1 MIFDPN
7 PGREPVT
14 TTTTTTTPTTTLDD
28 GQVWQE
34 ITRVARAAL
43 REAQAGD
50 SAGPVAARLRAAMP
64 AGETWDIRTQPLLHT
79 VDDRSIV
86 VVAIERVVQA
96 ETPVQAPVSV
106 PTFTPTLRP
115 APASPPAA
123 VGDGVEEIRTRFGLS
138 QRQAEVA
145 ALLARRLTDKEIASR
160 LGVSRHTARRH
171 VELTMIRLRVHS
183 RAEVGELLAGA
194 A

>member
-7 PGREPVT
+7 PGREIRT
-14 TTTTTTTPTTTLDD
+14 TTTLDD
-28 GQVWQE
+28 SQVWQE

-43 REAQAGD
+43 REAGTDDA
-50 SAGPVAARLRAAMP
+50 SGPAAARLRAAMP
-64 AGETWDIRTQPLLHT
+64 AGETWDIRTQPLLHAG
-79 VDDRSIV
+79 DDRSIV
-86 VVAIERVVQA
+86 VVAIERVVHAGA
-96 ETPVQAPVSV
+96 ETTAPA
-106 PTFTPTLRP
+106 PTMMRIPAPRP
-115 APASPPAA
+115 AAPIA
-123 VGDGVEEIRTRFGLS
+123 VHDDGAVDEIRHRFGLS

-145 ALLARRLTDKEIASR
+145 ALLARRLTDKEIASH

>member
-7 PGREPVT
+7 PGREIRT
-14 TTTTTTTPTTTLDD
+14 TTTLDD
-28 GQVWQE
+28 NDVWRE

-43 REAQAGD
+43 REGGERDVTASLA
-50 SAGPVAARLRAAMP
+50 SRLRAALP
-64 AGETWDIRTQPLLHT
+64 DGETWDIRTQPLLHAG
-79 VDDRSIV
+79 DDRPVV
-86 VVAIERVVQA
+86 VVAIERVVTA
-96 ETPVQAPVSV
+96 AAPAGDA
-106 PTFTPTLRP
+106 PAAAP
-115 APASPPAA
+115 APTPRAPAA
-123 VGDGVEEIRTRFGLS
+123 ADTRVDEIRNRFGLS

-183 RAEVGELLAGA
+183 RAQVGDLLAGA

>member
-7 PGREPVT
+7 PGREIRT
-14 TTTTTTTPTTTLDD
+14 TTTLDD
-28 GQVWQE
+28 SEVWQE

-43 REAQAGD
+43 REAGSGD
-50 SAGPVAARLRAAMP
+50 ANGPAAARMRAAMP
-64 AGETWDIRTQPLLHT
+64 AGETWDIRTQPLLHAG
-79 VDDRSIV
+79 DDRSIV

-96 ETPVQAPVSV
+96 GAETTPAPVTTSAATPVTAPPARQAAPMPVQA
-106 PTFTPTLRP
+106 
-115 APASPPAA
+115 
-123 VGDGVEEIRTRFGLS
+123 DGTVDEIRNRFGLS

>member
-7 PGREPVT
+7 PGREIRT
-14 TTTTTTTPTTTLDD
+14 TTTTTLDD
-28 GQVWQE
+28 HDVWRE

-43 REAQAGD
+43 REGDEGDVAG
-50 SAGPVAARLRAAMP
+50 SLASRLRAALP
-64 AGETWDIRTQPLLHT
+64 DGETWDIRTQPLLHAT
-79 VDDRSIV
+79 DDRPVV
-86 VVAIERVVQA
+86 VVAIERVVPA
-96 ETPVQAPVSV
+96 SAMA
-106 PTFTPTLRP
+106 P
-115 APASPPAA
+115 APEAAPAA
-123 VGDGVEEIRTRFGLS
+123 PRREPAHPAPTRHLTAGADPQVEEIRSRFGLS

-183 RAEVGELLAGA
+183 RSEVGELLAGA

>member
-7 PGREPVT
+7 PDREIRT
-14 TTTTTTTPTTTLDD
+14 TTTTLDD
-28 GQVWQE
+28 GHVWQE

-43 REAQAGD
+43 REAQAGEE
-50 SAGPVAARLRAAMP
+50 SGPAAARLRAAMP
-64 AGETWDIRTQPLLHT
+64 AGETWDIRTQPLLHAGDEHS
-79 VDDRSIV
+79 VV

-96 ETPVQAPVSV
+96 GSGTTA
-106 PTFTPTLRP
+106 P
-115 APASPPAA
+115 APAPAPTVAVTPIRPAA
-123 VGDGVEEIRTRFGLS
+123 PDAAGVDSVDEIRSRFGLS

-145 ALLARRLTDKEIASR
+145 ALLARRLTDKEIAAH